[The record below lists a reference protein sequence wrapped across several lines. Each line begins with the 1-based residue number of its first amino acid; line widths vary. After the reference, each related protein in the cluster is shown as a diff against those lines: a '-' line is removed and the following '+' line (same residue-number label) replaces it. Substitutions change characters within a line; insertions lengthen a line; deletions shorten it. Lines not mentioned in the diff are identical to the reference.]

1 MRLVIGGEEYDAT
14 KDAANYGFEF
24 KGLEIE
30 KSGKVEVR
38 IDVKEDTDGNI
49 EFAGSLNSDSFNLK
63 YDESG
68 EDVDEDRIVGSI
80 AISTVK
86 IQAAKASL
94 ENKNTKD
101 VELTLNDPNRKV
113 IFEGTYTAKKG
124 TVTLKNFVIT
134 TVEDELALVP
144 ANPTFYVTV
153 GDDEYDAQWSA
164 LGDEAK

>member
-1 MRLVIGGEEYDAT
+1 MRLVIDGVDYDGT
-14 KDAANYGFEF
+14 KDANNHRFVF
-24 KGLEIE
+24 RGLEIE

-38 IDVKEDTDGNI
+38 MDIKEDTDGNI
-49 EFAGSLNSDSFNLK
+49 EFDGSLNSASFDLK

-68 EDVDEDRIVGSI
+68 EDVDADRIIGSL

-101 VELTLNDPNRKV
+101 VELVVNDPNRKT

-124 TVTLKNFVIT
+124 AVTLKNFVIT
-134 TVEDELALVP
+134 TIEDDLALVP
-144 ANPTFYVTV
+144 GNPTFYVTIN
-153 GDDEYDAQWSA
+153 GEEYDAQWSA
-164 LGDEAK
+164 GEAK

>member
-1 MRLVIGGEEYDAT
+1 MRLVIGGEEYDGT
-14 KDAANYGFEF
+14 KKAADHKFEF
-24 KGLEIE
+24 NGLEIE

-38 IDVKEDTDGNI
+38 IDIKDDVEGNI
-49 EFAGSLNSDSFNLK
+49 EFDGSLNSASFNLK

-68 EDVDEDRIVGSI
+68 EPVEADRVVGSLS
-80 AISTVK
+80 ISTVK

-101 VELTLNDPNRKV
+101 VELIVNENNRKT

-124 TVTLKNFVIT
+124 AVTMKNFVIT
-134 TVEDELALVP
+134 TIEDALALVP

-153 GDDEYDAQWSA
+153 NDEEYDAQWSS
-164 LGDEAK
+164 GSAK